1 MPFEASSVNIAMA
14 LDGARTLQSVLVK
27 LLGDP
32 WAREALSGLEA
43 RLTQFDTLAEDTR
56 EYVDKQFVT
65 LHEAMACLTPALAPT
80 EAQPAAADN
89 SGTRATAILKARVA
103 RAASACHS

>member
-1 MPFEASSVNIAMA
+1 
-14 LDGARTLQSVLVK
+14 VLVK

-43 RLTQFDTLAEDTR
+43 RLTQLDAIAADMQ

-65 LHEAMACLTPALAPT
+65 LHEAMA
-80 EAQPAAADN
+80 
-89 SGTRATAILKARVA
+89 
-103 RAASACHS
+103 